1 MRSGE
6 VVFRQRT
13 ENAEALKQKQV
24 WDISEIEQCGQS
36 IVIDMG

>member
-6 VVFRQRT
+6 EVFRQRT

-24 WDISEIEQCGQS
+24 WDISEILR
-36 IVIDMG
+36 IVWPEYSD